1 MKVSEMVSSPAHAI
15 SSSAMIREAAEA
27 MQRFDV
33 GILPVL
39 EYSNV
44 AGVVTDRDIVGA
56 AAAGKDPALTVVKDI
71 MSPEVFFCS
80 ADSDIQAA
88 AELMKGKQVRR
99 LLVLNG
105 DNNIVGVLSLGDLA
119 SKTNDE
125 HLVYEVLRQIC
136 EPKEIE
142 TMT

>member
-1 MKVSEMVSSPAHAI
+1 MV
-15 SSSAMIREAAEA
+15 REAAEA

-44 AGVVTDRDIVGA
+44 VGVVTDRDIVRA
-56 AAAGKDPALTVVKDI
+56 AAAGKDSALTVVKDI
-71 MSPEVFFCS
+71 MSPEVLFCS
-80 ADSDIQAA
+80 ADSDIQSA

-125 HLVYEVLRQIC
+125 HLVYEVLRQIS

>member
-1 MKVSEMVSSPAHAI
+1 MKVSEVVSYPAHAI

-39 EYSNV
+39 EYCNV
-44 AGVVTDRDIVGA
+44 AGVVTDRDIVDA

-105 DNNIVGVLSLGDLA
+105 DNSIVGVLSLGDLA
-119 SKTNDE
+119 TKTNDE
-125 HLVYEVLRQIC
+125 RLVYEVLRQIS
-136 EPKEIE
+136 EPTEIE
-142 TMT
+142 TMA